1 MLKRDIWMRS
11 SGLALLAVL
20 ATAVDAGPPAT
31 PRKTGRTAV
40 YHFDLSGKPEPI
52 APAALKLGANR
63 SPAGQELGLN
73 SRYFL
78 KDGKPWFPIMGE
90 LHFSRYPRQ
99 YWEEALLKM
108 KAGGVETVATYV
120 FWIHHEE
127 IEGQWDWV
135 DGKSLRD
142 FLQLCAKHGLTAF
155 VRIGPWAHGE
165 ARNGGF
171 PDWLLTKGFT
181 PRTNDPRYLAYA
193 RKLYEQI
200 YGQCRGLL
208 FKDGGPVIGVQI
220 ENELTSDAEHL
231 RTLKAMAREVGFDV
245 PFYSATAWMS
255 VSLPE
260 GELLP
265 VWAGYPDMPWERNEP
280 APIPPR
286 KQYLFTSGLDL
297 FPVNMMD
304 APGAGLDLSRLKSEN
319 LLDKAVWLPKGLPY
333 AMGELGGGIQITEW
347 RRPVVTAKDIAA
359 LAYTALG
366 KGANLL
372 GYYMFQG
379 GSQPRGKL
387 TGMEEPGCPAV
398 SYDFQAP
405 LGEFGDA
412 RESYHRLRALH
423 LFLEDFSA
431 QMTATLPVLP
441 SEMPSQPAD
450 AGTLRSIVRAADGKG
465 FLFWSDYHRGV
476 RMTDLGPLQFEIKL
490 KDGRVLVPA
499 TLKKDTFGIWP
510 INLSLGDA
518 LLHYAT
524 AEPLG
529 VVAGADGVPT
539 YFFFASEG
547 VAPEFL
553 FDSGTLRGVD
563 GDCVGMIESMGGL
576 TKVSAL
582 SPGTGCLMRIE
593 TASGKRVR
601 ILTLT
606 NEQSRQ
612 YWKARLAGK
621 DHVFLSAD
629 DLQFDRDRVTV
640 DSTGSGPISLAV
652 YPAVPRL
659 SGSGPAALAKAADG
673 VFTRYE
679 LPVRP
684 RAIEV
689 AAEPQGGGKW
699 KLKLPKDALDGL
711 VDVYVD
717 VQFTGDVARLW
728 SADGSRLLG
737 DRFYSGPAW
746 RIGLRRFAP
755 TILAQGALL
764 EITPLK
770 KSART
775 FLEVWPRF
783 AGDEIARIDAIR
795 AIPIHRAVLR
805 AETIR

>member
-1 MLKRDIWMRS
+1 MRTS
-11 SGLALLAVL
+11 CLPLFAVL
-20 ATAVDAGPPAT
+20 ATALTAGSPAT
-31 PRKTGRTAV
+31 PGRLTPTAV

-52 APAALKLGANR
+52 IPAALKLGANR
-63 SPAGQELGLN
+63 SPDGQEFGLN
-73 SRYFL
+73 GRHFL

-108 KAGGVETVATYV
+108 KAGGVGTVATYV

-127 IEGQWDWV
+127 VEGQWDWA

-142 FLQLCAKHGLTAF
+142 FLQLCARHGLKAF

-208 FKDGGPVIGVQI
+208 FKDGGPVIGIQI

-231 RTLKAMAREVGFDV
+231 RTLKAMAREIGFDV
-245 PFYSATAWMS
+245 PFYTATGWMS
-255 VSLPE
+255 VLLPE

-265 VWAGYPDMPWERNEP
+265 VWAAYPDMPWERNEP

-286 KQYLFTSGLDL
+286 KHYLFTGGLDL

-304 APGAGLDLSRLKSEN
+304 APGAGLDLARLRSEK
-319 LLDKAVWLPKGLPY
+319 LLDKAVWLPKGFPY
-333 AMGELGGGIQITEW
+333 AMAELGGGIQITEW
-347 RRPVVTAKDIAA
+347 RRPVLSAKDIAA
-359 LAYTALG
+359 LSYTALG

-379 GSQPRGKL
+379 GSQPPGKL

-412 RESYHRLRALH
+412 SESYHRLRALH

-431 QMTATLPVLP
+431 QMTLTVPVLP
-441 SEMPSQPAD
+441 PEMPSQPTD

-465 FLFWSDYHRGV
+465 FLFWSNYHRGV
-476 RMTDLGPLQFEIKL
+476 RMTDLGPLQFELKL
-490 KDGRVLVPA
+490 KDEQVLVPA
-499 TLKKDTFGIWP
+499 EPVTLKKDTFGIWP
-510 INLSLGDA
+510 INLSLADA
-518 LLHYAT
+518 LLRYST
-524 AEPLG
+524 AQPLG
-529 VVAGADGVPT
+529 ILAGEDGIPT
-539 YFFFASEG
+539 FFFFASEG
-547 VAPEFL
+547 VAPEFV
-553 FDSGTLRGVD
+553 FDSRTVRRVETECGDVSSRGN
-563 GDCVGMIESMGGL
+563 STRAL
-576 TKVSAL
+576 SL
-582 SPGTGCLMRIE
+582 SPGTGCLIRVR
-593 TASGKRVR
+593 TAAGKRVR

-612 YWKARLAGK
+612 YWKANLAGK

-629 DLQFDRDRVTV
+629 DLQFGSGRVTA
-640 DSTGSGPISLAV
+640 DSVGSRPVSLAV
-652 YPAVPRL
+652 YPAVPL
-659 SGSGPAALAKAADG
+659 LNESGPTPLVKTADG
-673 VFTRYE
+673 IFLRYE
-679 LPVRP
+679 LPVP
-684 RAIEV
+684 PKTIEV
-689 AAEPQGGGKW
+689 AAEPESRGKW
-699 KLKLPKDALDGL
+699 RLKLPKGALDGL
-711 VDVYVD
+711 VDIFVD
-717 VQFTGDVARLW
+717 VQFTGERARLW

-770 KSART
+770 KSAT
-775 FLEVWPRF
+775 MFLEARPSF
-783 AGDEIARIDAIR
+783 TGEEIARIDAVR
-795 AIPIHRAVLR
+795 AVPVHRAVFR
-805 AETIR
+805 AETLR